1 MTATL
6 TPAREEARLA
16 ATVANPAAGKE
27 QAMPGRVSR
36 STLAGQPMAAQ
47 LMATSLALAV
57 VAGGAAA
64 CTPTIRIEASDKPIT
79 INLNVKI
86 DQEIR
91 YRLDKDL
98 EDAIAS
104 NPNLF

>member
-1 MTATL
+1 MTATQAAARL
-6 TPAREEARLA
+6 TPTPEEARLA
-16 ATVANPAAGKE
+16 TQAAPAAQPTE
-27 QAMPGRVSR
+27 QAMPEASKR
-36 STLAGQPMAAQ
+36 PPAA
-47 LMATSLALAV
+47 TLALASG
-57 VAGGAAA
+57 VALALAASA
-64 CTPTIRIEASDKPIT
+64 CTPTVRIEASDKPIT

-98 EDAIAS
+98 EDTIAA

>member
-1 MTATL
+1 VTVRL
-6 TPAREEARLA
+6 TPTREAARVPAK
-16 ATVANPAAGKE
+16 PAAVGQSTE
-27 QAMPGRVSR
+27 QAMPEAPTGFP
-36 STLAGQPMAAQ
+36 TAGPVAGVAMAASV
-47 LMATSLALAV
+47 ALAL
-57 VAGGAAA
+57 GAAA
-64 CTPTIRIEASDKPIT
+64 CTPTVRIEASDKPIT

-104 NPNLF
+104 NPDLF

>member
-1 MTATL
+1 MTARL
-6 TPAREEARLA
+6 TQPPEEARLA
-16 ATVANPAAGKE
+16 TQAAPATQPTE
-27 QAMPGRVSR
+27 QAMPEA
-36 STLAGQPMAAQ
+36 STRPPVAR
-47 LMATSLALAV
+47 LALAAG
-57 VAGGAAA
+57 VALTLAAGVAA
-64 CTPTIRIEASDKPIT
+64 CTPTVRIEASDKPIT

-98 EDAIAS
+98 EDTIAA

>member
-1 MTATL
+1 MTASQGKLTL
-6 TPAREEARLA
+6 TPTREEARLA
-16 ATVANPAAGKE
+16 TTVESPTAGKE
-27 QAMPGRVSR
+27 QAMPGRGLPSIPAAHV
-36 STLAGQPMAAQ
+36 LASGLVLAV
-47 LMATSLALAV
+47 ATST
-57 VAGGAAA
+57 AA
-64 CTPTIRIEASDKPIT
+64 CTPTLRIEASDKPIT

-98 EDAIAS
+98 EDAIAA

>member
-1 MTATL
+1 MTIRL
-6 TPAREEARLA
+6 TQPPEEARLIP
-16 ATVANPAAGKE
+16 TVADAAASKE
-27 QAMPGRVSR
+27 QAMPERVSR
-36 STLAGQPMAAQ
+36 NAQAAQ
-47 LMATSLALAV
+47 LLAAGIAMTAV
-57 VAGGAAA
+57 MGGAA
-64 CTPTIRIEASDKPIT
+64 CTPTVRIEASDKPIT

-98 EDAIAS
+98 EDAIAA

>member
-1 MTATL
+1 
-6 TPAREEARLA
+6 
-16 ATVANPAAGKE
+16 
-27 QAMPGRVSR
+27 MPGRVSQ
-36 STLAGQPMAAQ
+36 SAPAAQ
-47 LMATSLALAV
+47 VVAASLALAV